1 MCFWMLLILP
11 IVFIYGISL
20 LRSKKSKKQR
30 IIGGLLVFL
39 SISFSLINIFIVALI
54 R

>member
-20 LRSKKSKKQR
+20 LRSKNIKNQR
-30 IIGGLLVFL
+30 IVGGILVFL
-39 SISFSLINIFIVALI
+39 SIFLFLINIFIVALI